1 MLIKLELSRHH
12 PLTRQPMPALPQT
25 TTPVQA
31 KSLYQRLGRQ
41 RPSFWR
47 GFAAAVD
54 CEPLIQP
61 TVRRSMGSR
70 SLRADLEALRADGD
84 QALSQL
90 LKA

>member
-1 MLIKLELSRHH
+1 M
-12 PLTRQPMPALPQT
+12 
-25 TTPVQA
+25 QA
-31 KSLYQRLGRQ
+31 KALYQRLGRQ

-54 CEPLIQP
+54 CEPLTQS

-70 SLRADLEALRADGD
+70 SLRADLEVLRADRD

-90 LKA
+90 LNT

>member
-1 MLIKLELSRHH
+1 
-12 PLTRQPMPALPQT
+12 MPALPQT
-25 TTPVQA
+25 ITPVQA
-31 KSLYQRLGRQ
+31 KALYQRLGRQ

-54 CEPLIQP
+54 CEPLTQA

-70 SLRADLEALRADGD
+70 SLRADLEALRADRD

-90 LKA
+90 LNA